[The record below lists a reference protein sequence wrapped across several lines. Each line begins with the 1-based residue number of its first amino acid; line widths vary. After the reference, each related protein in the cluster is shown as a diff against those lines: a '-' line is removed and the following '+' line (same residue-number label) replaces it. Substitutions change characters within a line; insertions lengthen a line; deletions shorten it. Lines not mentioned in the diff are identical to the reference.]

1 MARFGLVFFQTQVE
15 IGLGSDLVLAL
26 VVVIAQMQRRYLASD
41 RINDALV
48 IAALSLLEEMN
59 NSRATV
65 ELFVEQIRSS

>member
-1 MARFGLVFFQTQVE
+1 
-15 IGLGSDLVLAL
+15 
-26 VVVIAQMQRRYLASD
+26 MQRRYLASD